1 MSFSGFSDVEI
12 NQYESSFKKKKSLGP
27 KISSTSHKSVK
38 HVPLKAEIEDEEDEE
53 HSIDKVI
60 LNIGT
65 KKTEEPLI
73 PVVEEIENK
82 EVLIDSS
89 DLLGVNDFENEELI
103 HLPKPLSLA
112 DSQKI
117 EDENKKLKAII
128 LDAVK
133 QRKEKSNLEA
143 EKLKEIQVELAKLDE
158 IVGSDVKI
166 IRKDIEGVTQHLSE
180 ARKRFER
187 VEKEYVKAKLD
198 LHSHEER
205 KNNLTDYL
213 CFIITENETRKS
225 ERLRLLMKELNF

>member
-12 NQYESSFKKKKSLGP
+12 NQYEVPLRKKKSLGP

-53 HSIDKVI
+53 HSIDK
-60 LNIGT
+60 LRFARN
-65 KKTEEPLI
+65 
-73 PVVEEIENK
+73 
-82 EVLIDSS
+82 
-89 DLLGVNDFENEELI
+89 
-103 HLPKPLSLA
+103 
-112 DSQKI
+112 
-117 EDENKKLKAII
+117 
-128 LDAVK
+128 AVK

-198 LHSHEER
+198 LHRHEER
-205 KNNLTDYL
+205 K
-213 CFIITENETRKS
+213 K
-225 ERLRLLMKELNF
+225 